1 MAFNLS
7 KRTTSFDYAQNYLE
21 PSTHPQSDHL
31 KKAHLHVVSTGKLD
45 EKAEAER
52 FSLIKSMSKRGTPN
66 AVGNKWKPI
75 IEKDTK
81 EILAD
86 QPVTNSK
93 TLKSIQAFEARK
105 KILDEKKKKENE
117 QQKKK
122 EAEMEKIRQERRKQ
136 RRSMIEES
144 FGSNYQK
151 EKEKET
157 NPNTTF
163 GARTRSVTTTYL
175 TKVNDNKSNVYKQ
188 STNGNTLSNYDTG
201 LTSVF
206 NSRKNSI
213 SDRISNYNA
222 KQAEADKS
230 VNIFKTATNRT
241 KKESGLSDST
251 SSSNN
256 NSNNFGQT
264 IPPSVKPRTSK
275 QKIELNSG
283 DTQSSK
289 PTSDPSD
296 PIELS
301 AFAEEPQTFDNELVS
316 DNTNNYNNNNPVHSP
331 VVEELEKTR
340 EKTLEE
346 KIIDSNKIVDQ
357 LEAKLSL
364 QKKEREEQKLHDM
377 RQNQNQEEDVFGDLD
392 YADDLGLSETTRKLI
407 KSRMS
412 SSAAANQI
420 N

>member
-81 EILAD
+81 QILAD

-105 KILDEKKKKENE
+105 KILDEKKEKENE
-117 QQKKK
+117 EQKRK
-122 EAEMEKIRQERRKQ
+122 EAEMEKVRQERRKQ

-144 FGSNYQK
+144 FGSSYQK
-151 EKEKET
+151 EKAKEET

-175 TKVNDNKSNVYKQ
+175 TKVNDNKSNIYKQ

-213 SDRISNYNA
+213 SDRISSYNA

-256 NSNNFGQT
+256 YNNSQT

-301 AFAEEPQTFDNELVS
+301 AFAEEPQTFDNELI
-316 DNTNNYNNNNPVHSP
+316 NNNNNPVHSP

-364 QKKEREEQKLHDM
+364 QKKEKEEQKLHDM
-377 RQNQNQEEDVFGDLD
+377 VQNQNQEEDVFGDLD

-412 SSAAANQI
+412 SSAAAN
-420 N
+420 

>member
-1 MAFNLS
+1 M
-7 KRTTSFDYAQNYLE
+7 
-21 PSTHPQSDHL
+21 
-31 KKAHLHVVSTGKLD
+31 G
-45 EKAEAER
+45 
-52 FSLIKSMSKRGTPN
+52 
-66 AVGNKWKPI
+66 
-75 IEKDTK
+75 
-81 EILAD
+81 
-86 QPVTNSK
+86 
-93 TLKSIQAFEARK
+93 
-105 KILDEKKKKENE
+105 
-117 QQKKK
+117 
-122 EAEMEKIRQERRKQ
+122 MEKIRQERRKQ

-144 FGSNYQK
+144 FGSNNYQK

-275 QKIELNSG
+275 HKIELNSG

-301 AFAEEPQTFDNELVS
+301 AFAEEPQTFDNELVT
-316 DNTNNYNNNNPVHSP
+316 DNTNNNNNPVHSP
-331 VVEELEKTR
+331 VVEELEKT
-340 EKTLEE
+340 
-346 KIIDSNKIVDQ
+346 
-357 LEAKLSL
+357 
-364 QKKEREEQKLHDM
+364 
-377 RQNQNQEEDVFGDLD
+377 
-392 YADDLGLSETTRKLI
+392 
-407 KSRMS
+407 
-412 SSAAANQI
+412 
-420 N
+420 